1 MIAVSRSHSV
11 PDRDGA
17 EGDIR
22 GTARYV
28 QVRQTG
34 KGAVLSFR
42 IERYDAMGNR
52 LRPVGA
58 EFTHYQSGQLDD
70 GDEVEVS
77 GRWSRGTL
85 LAKNATNLSTGA
97 RIHGSA
103 TSEKVVTAAGLTF
116 FVLFMLFVLA
126 GIFAGAVVG

>member
-1 MIAVSRSHSV
+1 M

-28 QVRQTG
+28 QVLQTG

-70 GDEVEVS
+70 GDEVS

-85 LAKNATNLSTGA
+85 LAKNTTNLSTGA

-103 TSEKVVTAAGLTF
+103 ASEKVVTAAGLTF
-116 FVLFMLFVLA
+116 FALFMLFVLA